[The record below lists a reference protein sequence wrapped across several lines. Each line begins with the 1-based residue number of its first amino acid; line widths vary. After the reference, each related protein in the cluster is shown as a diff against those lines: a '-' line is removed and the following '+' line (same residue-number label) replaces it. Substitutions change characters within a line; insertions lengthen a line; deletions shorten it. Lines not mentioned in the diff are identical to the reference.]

1 MMEKKNNYKTDKLIF
16 WDVDT
21 QFDFMKPE
29 GSLYVPGA
37 ETIIDKVSEVFN

>member
-1 MMEKKNNYKTDKLIF
+1 MSGQTLF

-21 QFDFMKPE
+21 QVDFLSPE

-37 ETIIDKVSEVFN
+37 EARRR